1 MSGSKMQM
9 RLYTNNS
16 SIQSQ
21 NKIVQQNIVR
31 SLQNQKSSYIKL
43 GFSGTKRNCAA
54 LIVQGQKYC
63 KSCNDKK

>member
-1 MSGSKMQM
+1 MQM